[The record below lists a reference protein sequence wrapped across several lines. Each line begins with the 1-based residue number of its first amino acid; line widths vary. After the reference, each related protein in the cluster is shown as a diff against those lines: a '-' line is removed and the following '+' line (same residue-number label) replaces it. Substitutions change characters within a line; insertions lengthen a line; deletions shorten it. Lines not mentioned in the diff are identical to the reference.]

1 MQNIKGFVYLDEY
14 KMYSVSSQI
23 FEGITE
29 YLIDYQETTK
39 GETES
44 QRGPFGSGRVMADIL
59 KSEYR
64 TEERKY
70 LHDYSYTLFEQELLN
85 NNRVIKVSEENIH
98 DAIESINDTGFIAV
112 RGTAIFNDMRTI
124 KSTMNRF
131 NDLGEAIAYV
141 TNFDEIQNVR
151 DELDASVAGA
161 GGKNT
166 KAQLRQRL
174 KVLNNVGKLAE
185 SAGLQQD
192 PTFLEK
198 LEFLLDYGYQDQFEI
213 QMPVSGYTFSASL
226 KREYLRDDE
235 ELLVKKYSRF
245 SEKDFIL
252 FGTITQSLTQVMDDD
267 DEDSVDEQSP
277 EHLKVVIMQMVEAI
291 SGIEASFF
299 GKLVNEV
306 VIDPIALYREI

>member
-1 MQNIKGFVYLDEY
+1 MQAIKSFVYLDEY

-29 YLIDYQETTK
+29 YLIDYQETTT

-59 KSEYR
+59 KSASR

-70 LHDYSYTLFEQELLN
+70 LHDYSYSLFEQELLN

-98 DAIESINDTGFIAV
+98 GAIESINDTGFIAV

-151 DELDASVAGA
+151 HELDASVAGRR
-161 GGKNT
+161 
-166 KAQLRQRL
+166 RQ
-174 KVLNNVGKLAE
+174 KCE
-185 SAGLQQD
+185 STAS
-192 PTFLEK
+192 T
-198 LEFLLDYGYQDQFEI
+198 EI
-213 QMPVSGYTFSASL
+213 EGAKRRRQVSRVSGLATRPY
-226 KREYLRDDE
+226 
-235 ELLVKKYSRF
+235 V
-245 SEKDFIL
+245 
-252 FGTITQSLTQVMDDD
+252 FGETRIPS
-267 DEDSVDEQSP
+267 
-277 EHLKVVIMQMVEAI
+277 
-291 SGIEASFF
+291 
-299 GKLVNEV
+299 
-306 VIDPIALYREI
+306 